1 MKKQGFTLAEM
12 VISIT
17 IVGAIAAVSIPLI
30 SNIIPD
36 RKKIQVLKVH
46 KLLTTINQDIL
57 SDPSLYLQTENCTGL
72 GCRAKPLE
80 SNWTTVNDLKNC
92 DSGDSKYLAIL
103 ADRLKASEYSIVS
116 DNPQGSF
123 TTQDGIAWSFDK
135 DNNVVELTI
144 DIDSAGENC
153 THSSACASPDQFS
166 FRVVESGLVF
176 GADPLTIT
184 YLKNPHNLSDRNND
198 FHNSIKYAEEL
209 KKQAEEELKKE
220 QEKAEAEKANTENSQ

>member
-72 GCRAKPLE
+72 GCMAGPIE
-80 SNWTTVNDLKNC
+80 VNWTTNVNLRGLAEN
-92 DSGDSKYLAIL
+92 DSKYLAIL
-103 ADRLKASEYSIVS
+103 ADRLKVTDYNITK
-116 DNPQGSF
+116 DKPQGSF
-123 TTQDGIAWSFDK
+123 TTQDGIVWSFDK
-135 DNNVVELTI
+135 PEDNIELTI
-144 DIDSAGENC
+144 DIDAAGGEDC
-153 THSSACASPDQFS
+153 THSATCTNPDQFEFVIS
-166 FRVVESGLVF
+166 SNTGRVF
-176 GADPLTIT
+176 GRDALTMT
-184 YLKNPHNLSDRNND
+184 YLANPHNLSDRSND
-198 FHNSIKYAEEL
+198 FSNSIKYAQEL
-209 KKQAEEELKKE
+209 KKQLEEELEKE
-220 QEKAEAEKANTENSQ
+220 EEKTGSS